1 MESRIIN
8 VKRSIGLKLFIGMM
22 VLDCMSLSIKGQD
35 KGNEYR
41 ITLFPSHKITEKIT
55 GFAYLGYV
63 WNPEKNY
70 QTYYLGWPAAC
81 YTPKS
86 WLQIWGGLVMLYT
99 HNESTSNKLELRPF
113 IGPKFFLPNKMKWNI
128 YNFTRYEF
136 RATQDRSSH
145 DWNNTSRLRSRF
157 GVEIPLSSREQ
168 AWQPGKFYT
177 LADVEPYY
185 RFDKKQIDPMRIRV
199 GLGYILKPLPLRIEF
214 IYHAQF
220 THPTAG
226 EGLQFTDN
234 IFRLNIKIGLNRG
247 IIGALQNP
255 DLDE

>member
-1 MESRIIN
+1 MKQIL
-8 VKRSIGLKLFIGMM
+8 GAL
-22 VLDCMSLSIKGQD
+22 VLNCLSISVKAQD

-41 ITLFPSHKITEKIT
+41 ITLFPSHKITDKIT

-81 YTPKS
+81 YAPKT
-86 WLQIWGGLVMLYT
+86 WFQLWGGLVGLYT
-99 HNESTSNKLELRPF
+99 KNESTSNKLELRPF
-113 IGPKFFLPNKMKWNI
+113 VGPKFFLPNAMKWNI

-136 RATQDRSSH
+136 RATQDGSTH
-145 DWNNTSRLRSRF
+145 DWSNVSRLRSRF
-157 GVEIPLSSREQ
+157 GVEIPLSSRDQ

-177 LADVEPYY
+177 LADIEPYY
-185 RFDKKQIDPMRIRV
+185 RFDRNQIDPMRIRV
-199 GLGYILKPLPLRIEF
+199 GIGYILKPWPLRFEF
-214 IYHAQF
+214 IYHAQY
-220 THPTAG
+220 THPTPS

-234 IFRLNIKIGLNRG
+234 IFRLNIKIGLNKG